1 MPRSYTL
8 DTKIHAL
15 NQLDKYDDTE
25 RIAAEL
31 AIPLSTLQKWR
42 TRASSLRKRYRQRNK
57 RRAANLKSDLQVA
70 MLDKSMAILNRMD
83 DEILDNAPLNQL
95 ASALSALV
103 NHAMKLEEAIED
115 DDEQEKGQQEQ
126 VIRIEYYYDGEVHNA
141 TPWAEESADES
152 SQIQDSSVRSEMG
165 QNGTGQNDNHGES
178 TRSREAWLVAD
189 PDLSDVE
196 SGMARFEDGRS
207 ERDWY
212 HD

>member
-57 RRAANLKSDLQVA
+57 RRAAHLKSDLQVA

-83 DEILDNAPLNQL
+83 DETLDNAPLNQL

-126 VIRIEYYYDGEVHNA
+126 VIRFEFVSDGRITD
-141 TPWAEESADES
+141 TPPWTENSTDPSSAV
-152 SQIQDSSVRSEMG
+152 QDSSVRQEVG
-165 QNGTGQNDNHGES
+165 ENGTGENHNNGRS
-178 TRSREAWLVAD
+178 GISREAYLVAD